1 MIPSL
6 PLRVMTR
13 RPRGLRSHPIH
24 INQPQK
30 GEPPMTK
37 KELDAQANHL
47 AEQQKKFVNTLYTLF
62 DVVEGLENYLKSY
75 SAMLET
81 HTALLDAREQKF
93 DSAMDLFKE
102 AIKAIAEG
110 NNAVNENTRKLDK
123 FIAKMESYFGSGTG
137 LEYDN

>member
-1 MIPSL
+1 
-6 PLRVMTR
+6 
-13 RPRGLRSHPIH
+13 
-24 INQPQK
+24 
-30 GEPPMTK
+30 MTK
-37 KELDAQANHL
+37 KELDAQAERL
-47 AEQQKKFVNTLYTLF
+47 AEQQQKFVNTLYTLF

-75 SAMLET
+75 SRMLET
-81 HTALLDAREQKF
+81 HMAVLDAREQKF

-110 NNAVNENTRKLDK
+110 NYTVNENTQKLDK